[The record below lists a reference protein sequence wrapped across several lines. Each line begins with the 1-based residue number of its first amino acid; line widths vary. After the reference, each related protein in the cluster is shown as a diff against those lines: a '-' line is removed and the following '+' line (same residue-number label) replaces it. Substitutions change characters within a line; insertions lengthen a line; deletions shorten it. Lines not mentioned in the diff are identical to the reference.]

1 MRKTFLLL
9 IVLLGLVALT
19 VTACGSDDGSSPSAE
34 TAITTASNST
44 DGAPPSWWSAGA
56 EEAAAEIDE
65 IKRMLDEGLAQYQ
78 DGDQDAADTTV
89 GDAYLEHFEKVEH
102 PLEEQDHELMEELEH
117 RISTEIRNEMKE
129 GKSADEVAALVEQTK
144 ADLDTAKAKLQEA
157 Q

>member
-1 MRKTFLLL
+1 MRKTLLLL

-19 VTACGSDDGSSPSAE
+19 VTACGSDDDSSPAAA
-34 TAITTASNST
+34 TATDEGEEEGEIT
-44 DGAPPSWWSAGA
+44 A

-78 DGDQDAADTTV
+78 DGDQEAADTTV

-102 PLEEQDHELMEELEH
+102 SLEERDHELMEELEH
-117 RISTEIRNEMKE
+117 RISTEIRDEMKD
-129 GKSADEVAALVEQTK
+129 GASADEVAALVEETK
-144 ADLDTAKAKLQEA
+144 AELDTAKAKLQEA

>member
-9 IVLLGLVALT
+9 IVLLGLFALT
-19 VTACGSDDGSSPSAE
+19 VTACGSDDDDSSPAAA
-34 TAITTASNST
+34 TATDEGEEEGEIT
-44 DGAPPSWWSAGA
+44 A

-78 DGDQDAADTTV
+78 DGDQEAADTTV

-102 PLEEQDHELMEELEH
+102 SLEERDHELMEDLEH
-117 RISTEIRNEMKE
+117 RISTEIRDEMKE
-129 GKSADEVAALVEQTK
+129 GASADEVAALVEQTK

-157 Q
+157 G

>member
-19 VTACGSDDGSSPSAE
+19 VTACGSDDDSSPSAA
-34 TAITTASNST
+34 TATEEGGEEGEEEGEIT
-44 DGAPPSWWSAGA
+44 A

-78 DGDQDAADTTV
+78 DGDAEAADTTV

-102 PLEEQDHELMEELEH
+102 PLEEQDHELMEDLEH
-117 RISTEIRNEMKE
+117 RISTEIRDEMKE
-129 GKSADEVAALVEQTK
+129 GASADEVAALVEETK
-144 ADLDTAKAKLQEA
+144 ADLDTAKTKLEEA
-157 Q
+157 QSA

>member
-19 VTACGSDDGSSPSAE
+19 VTACGSDEDSSPAAA
-34 TAITTASNST
+34 TATDEGEEEGEDEIT
-44 DGAPPSWWSAGA
+44 A

-78 DGDQDAADTTV
+78 DGDTKAADTTV

-102 PLEEQDHELMEELEH
+102 PLEEQDHELMEDLEH
-117 RISTEIRNEMKE
+117 RISTEIRDEMKE
-129 GKSADEVAALVEQTK
+129 GASADEVAALVEQTK

>member
-9 IVLLGLVALT
+9 IVLLGLVAFT
-19 VTACGSDDGSSPSAE
+19 VTACGSDDDSSPSAATTTE
-34 TAITTASNST
+34 EGEEEGEIT
-44 DGAPPSWWSAGA
+44 A

-65 IKRMLDEGLAQYQ
+65 IKRMLDEGLARYQ
-78 DGDQDAADTTV
+78 DGDTEAADTTV

-117 RISTEIRNEMKE
+117 RISTEIRDEMKE
-129 GKSADEVAALVEQTK
+129 GASADEVAALVEETK
-144 ADLDTAKAKLQEA
+144 ADLDAAKAKLQEA

>member
-9 IVLLGLVALT
+9 IVLLGLAALT
-19 VTACGSDDGSSPSAE
+19 VTACGSDDDSSPAAA
-34 TAITTASNST
+34 TATDDGEEEGEEEIT
-44 DGAPPSWWSAGA
+44 A

-78 DGDQDAADTTV
+78 DGDQGAADTTI

-102 PLEEQDHELMEELEH
+102 SLEEQDHELMEELEH
-117 RISTEIRNEMKE
+117 RISTEIRDEMKE
-129 GKSADEVAALVEQTK
+129 GASADEVAALVEQTK

>member
-19 VTACGSDDGSSPSAE
+19 VTACGSDDDSSPAAA
-34 TAITTASNST
+34 TATEEEKGEIT
-44 DGAPPSWWSAGA
+44 A

-78 DGDQDAADTTV
+78 DGDQEAADTTV

-102 PLEEQDHELMEELEH
+102 SLEERDHELMEELEH
-117 RISTEIRNEMKE
+117 RISTEIRDEMKD
-129 GKSADEVAALVEQTK
+129 GASADEVAALVAETK
-144 ADLDTAKAKLQEA
+144 AELDTAKATLQEA

>member
-9 IVLLGLVALT
+9 IVLLGLVGLMA
-19 VTACGSDDGSSPSAE
+19 TACGSDDDSSPAAA
-34 TAITTASNST
+34 TATDEGEEEGKIT
-44 DGAPPSWWSAGA
+44 A

-78 DGDQDAADTTV
+78 DGDQEAADTTV

-102 PLEEQDHELMEELEH
+102 PLEEQDHELMEDLEH
-117 RISTEIRNEMKE
+117 RISTEIRDEMKE
-129 GKSADEVAALVEQTK
+129 GASADEVAALVEETK

>member
-19 VTACGSDDGSSPSAE
+19 VTACGSDDDSSPAAA
-34 TAITTASNST
+34 TATEEGEKEGEIT
-44 DGAPPSWWSAGA
+44 A

-78 DGDQDAADTTV
+78 DGDQEAADTTV

-102 PLEEQDHELMEELEH
+102 SLEERDHELMEELEH
-117 RISTEIRNEMKE
+117 RISTEIRDEMKD
-129 GKSADEVAALVEQTK
+129 GASADEVAALVEETK
-144 ADLDTAKAKLQEA
+144 AELDTAKAKLQEA

>member
-19 VTACGSDDGSSPSAE
+19 VTACGSDDDSSPAAA
-34 TAITTASNST
+34 TATEDGEDEGEIT
-44 DGAPPSWWSAGA
+44 A

-65 IKRMLDEGLAQYQ
+65 IKRMLDECLAQYQ
-78 DGDQDAADTTV
+78 DGDTEAADTTV

-102 PLEEQDHELMEELEH
+102 PLEEQDHELMEDLEH
-117 RISTEIRNEMKE
+117 RISTEIRDEMKE
-129 GKSADEVAALVEQTK
+129 GASTDEVAALVEETK
-144 ADLDTAKAKLQEA
+144 ADLDTAKTKLQEA

>member
-1 MRKTFLLL
+1 MRKTLLL
-9 IVLLGLVALT
+9 VIVLMGLVALT
-19 VTACGSDDGSSPSAE
+19 VTACGSDEDSSPAAA
-34 TAITTASNST
+34 TATDEGEEEGEDEIT
-44 DGAPPSWWSAGA
+44 A

-78 DGDQDAADTTV
+78 DGDTKAADTTV

-102 PLEEQDHELMEELEH
+102 PLEEQDHELMEDLEH
-117 RISTEIRNEMKE
+117 RISTEIRDEMKE
-129 GKSADEVAALVEQTK
+129 GASADEVAALVEQTK

>member
-19 VTACGSDDGSSPSAE
+19 VTACGSDDDSSPAAA
-34 TAITTASNST
+34 TATDEGEEEGEIT
-44 DGAPPSWWSAGA
+44 A

-78 DGDQDAADTTV
+78 DGDQEAADTTV

-102 PLEEQDHELMEELEH
+102 SLEERDHELMEELEH
-117 RISTEIRNEMKE
+117 RISTEIRDEMKD
-129 GKSADEVAALVEQTK
+129 GASADEVAALVEETK

>member
-9 IVLLGLVALT
+9 IVLLGLFALT
-19 VTACGSDDGSSPSAE
+19 VTACGSDDDDDSSPAAATTTE
-34 TAITTASNST
+34 EGEEEGEIT
-44 DGAPPSWWSAGA
+44 A

-78 DGDQDAADTTV
+78 DGDQEAADTTV

-102 PLEEQDHELMEELEH
+102 SLEERDHELMEDLEH
-117 RISTEIRNEMKE
+117 RISTEIRDEMKE
-129 GKSADEVAALVEQTK
+129 GASADEVAALVEQTK

-157 Q
+157 G

>member
-1 MRKTFLLL
+1 MRKTLLLL

-19 VTACGSDDGSSPSAE
+19 VTACGSDEDSSPAAA
-34 TAITTASNST
+34 TATDEGEEEGEDEIT
-44 DGAPPSWWSAGA
+44 A

-78 DGDQDAADTTV
+78 DGDTKAADTTV

-102 PLEEQDHELMEELEH
+102 PLEEQDHELMEDLEH
-117 RISTEIRNEMKE
+117 RISTEIRDEMKE
-129 GKSADEVAALVEQTK
+129 GASADEVAALVEQTK

>member
-9 IVLLGLVALT
+9 IVLLGLVTLT
-19 VTACGSDDGSSPSAE
+19 VTACGSDDDDSSPAAA
-34 TAITTASNST
+34 TATDEGEEEGEIT
-44 DGAPPSWWSAGA
+44 A

-78 DGDQDAADTTV
+78 DGDQEAADTTV

-102 PLEEQDHELMEELEH
+102 SLEERDHELMEDLEH
-117 RISTEIRNEMKE
+117 RISTEIRQEMKE
-129 GKSADEVAALVEQTK
+129 GASADEVAALVEETK

-157 Q
+157 A

>member
-1 MRKTFLLL
+1 MRKTLLLL

-19 VTACGSDDGSSPSAE
+19 VTACGSDDDSSPSAA
-34 TAITTASNST
+34 TATEEGEEEGEIT
-44 DGAPPSWWSAGA
+44 A

-78 DGDQDAADTTV
+78 DGDQEAADTTV

-102 PLEEQDHELMEELEH
+102 SLEERDHELMEELEH
-117 RISTEIRNEMKE
+117 RISTEIRDEMKE
-129 GKSADEVAALVEQTK
+129 GASADEVAALVEQTK
-144 ADLDTAKAKLQEA
+144 TELDTAKAKLQEA

>member
-19 VTACGSDDGSSPSAE
+19 VTACGSDDDSSPAAA
-34 TAITTASNST
+34 TATEEGEEEGEIT
-44 DGAPPSWWSAGA
+44 A

-78 DGDQDAADTTV
+78 DGDQEAADTTV

-102 PLEEQDHELMEELEH
+102 SLEERDHELMEELEH
-117 RISTEIRNEMKE
+117 RISTEIRDEMKD
-129 GKSADEVAALVEQTK
+129 GASADEVAALVEETK
-144 ADLDTAKAKLQEA
+144 AELDTAKAKLQEA

>member
-1 MRKTFLLL
+1 MRKTLLL
-9 IVLLGLVALT
+9 AIVLMGLVALT
-19 VTACGSDDGSSPSAE
+19 VTACGSDEDSSPAAA
-34 TAITTASNST
+34 TATDEGEEEGEDEIT
-44 DGAPPSWWSAGA
+44 A

-78 DGDQDAADTTV
+78 DGDTKAADTTV

-102 PLEEQDHELMEELEH
+102 PLEEQDHELMEDLEH
-117 RISTEIRNEMKE
+117 RISTEIRDEMKE
-129 GKSADEVAALVEQTK
+129 GASADEVAALVEETK

>member
-19 VTACGSDDGSSPSAE
+19 VTACGSDDDSSPAAATAAE
-34 TAITTASNST
+34 DGEDEGEEEGEIT
-44 DGAPPSWWSAGA
+44 A

-78 DGDQDAADTTV
+78 DGDTEAADTTV

-102 PLEEQDHELMEELEH
+102 PLEEQDHELMEDLEH
-117 RISTEIRNEMKE
+117 RISTEIRDEMKE
-129 GKSADEVAALVEQTK
+129 GASTDEVAALVEETK
-144 ADLDTAKAKLQEA
+144 ADLDTAKTKLQEA

>member
-1 MRKTFLLL
+1 MRKTLLLL

-19 VTACGSDDGSSPSAE
+19 VTACGSDEDSSPAAA
-34 TAITTASNST
+34 TATEEGEEEGEIT
-44 DGAPPSWWSAGA
+44 A

-78 DGDQDAADTTV
+78 DGDQEAADTTV

-102 PLEEQDHELMEELEH
+102 PLEEQDHELMEDLEH
-117 RISTEIRNEMKE
+117 RISTEIRDEMKE
-129 GKSADEVAALVEQTK
+129 GASADEVAALVEQTK

>member
-19 VTACGSDDGSSPSAE
+19 VTACGSDDDDSSPAAATTTE
-34 TAITTASNST
+34 EGEEEGEIT
-44 DGAPPSWWSAGA
+44 A

-78 DGDQDAADTTV
+78 DGDQEAADTTV

-102 PLEEQDHELMEELEH
+102 SLEERDHELMEDLEH
-117 RISTEIRNEMKE
+117 RISTEIRDEMKE
-129 GKSADEVAALVEQTK
+129 GASADEVAALVEQTK

-157 Q
+157 G

>member
-1 MRKTFLLL
+1 MRKTLLLL

-19 VTACGSDDGSSPSAE
+19 MTACGSDDDSSPAAA
-34 TAITTASNST
+34 TATEEGEEEGEITA
-44 DGAPPSWWSAGA
+44 D
-56 EEAAAEIDE
+56 EAAAEIDE

-78 DGDQDAADTTV
+78 DGDTEAADTTV

-102 PLEEQDHELMEELEH
+102 PLEEQDHELMEDLEH
-117 RISTEIRNEMKE
+117 RISTEIRDEMKE
-129 GKSADEVAALVEQTK
+129 GASADEVAALVEQTK

>member
-1 MRKTFLLL
+1 MRKTILLL
-9 IVLLGLVALT
+9 IVLLGLVAFM
-19 VTACGSDDGSSPSAE
+19 VTACGSDDDSSPAAA
-34 TAITTASNST
+34 TATEEGEEEGEIT
-44 DGAPPSWWSAGA
+44 A

-78 DGDQDAADTTV
+78 DGDQEAADTTV

-102 PLEEQDHELMEELEH
+102 SLEERDHELMEELEH
-117 RISTEIRNEMKE
+117 RISTEIRDEMKE
-129 GKSADEVAALVEQTK
+129 SASAGEVTALVEQTK

>member
-1 MRKTFLLL
+1 MRKTLLLL

-19 VTACGSDDGSSPSAE
+19 VTACGSDDDSSPSAA
-34 TAITTASNST
+34 TATEEGEIT
-44 DGAPPSWWSAGA
+44 A

-78 DGDQDAADTTV
+78 DGDQEAADTTV

-102 PLEEQDHELMEELEH
+102 SLEERDHELMEELEH
-117 RISTEIRNEMKE
+117 RISTEIRDEMKE
-129 GKSADEVAALVEQTK
+129 GASADEVAALVEQTK
-144 ADLDTAKAKLQEA
+144 TELDTAKAKLQEA